1 MLHLAAMMDVWRPID
16 DYRAVNVTGTEN
28 VARAA
33 LAAGVRRFVHM
44 SSSSVYGMGHG
55 RPVDE
60 SFPLTAFADPY
71 PITKAEGDRAIQRL
85 IRGKKLPA
93 VIIRPDQIFG
103 PGDHLHFSA
112 MADRLRAGRGILVGS
127 GDNFMPFVYVDDVV
141 RGLLLGLDHDAAPG
155 HAYNIT
161 NDRALTQREMLKAIA
176 TAVGASPPARRVP
189 YRALYAAAW
198 LAERFAALARPA
210 SGGPPACHPAR
221 RRVLRHRQQVRDRQG
236 QIRARLPPGG
246 RPARRG
252 GADRCLVPAPAA
264 PHPGGAANAG
274 APARQRQVGR
284 GDGDLDGHR
293 WQTAPGPLPGEVA
306 IVTGASSGIGAATA
320 HELARRGAAVVL
332 AARRGR
338 PAGGQSGRYGK
349 TAVRPSRFPP
359 TWRTG
364 PMCTCSPS
372 GLSRRSA
379 RSTCW

>member
-1 MLHLAAMMDVWRPID
+1 VSTILITGGNGFVGRHLVPVLLGRGDRVRVLALPAEHTEWLRQRGVEVYRGDIRDPASLTEAVREADAVLHLAAMMDVWRPID

-85 IRGKKLPA
+85 IRDKKLPA

-112 MADRLRAGRGILVGS
+112 MADRLRAGRGILVGN

-161 NDRALTQREMLKAIA
+161 NDRPLTQREMLTAIA

-198 LAERFAALARPA
+198 LAERFAALA
-210 SGGPPACHPAR
+210 
-221 RRVLRHRQQVRDRQG
+221 
-236 QIRARLPPGG
+236 PPGARAG
-246 RPARRG
+246 RPPVTRLGVAFFGTDNRYAIGKARSELGYRPVVDLRDG
-252 GADRCLVPAPAA
+252 VALTAAWYLRQPRPTLAEQPMQAPQ
-264 PHPGGAANAG
+264 P
-274 APARQRQVGR
+274 
-284 GDGDLDGHR
+284 
-293 WQTAPGPLPGEVA
+293 
-306 IVTGASSGIGAATA
+306 
-320 HELARRGAAVVL
+320 
-332 AARRGR
+332 
-338 PAGGQSGRYGK
+338 GQSDQ
-349 TAVRPSRFPP
+349 
-359 TWRTG
+359 
-364 PMCTCSPS
+364 
-372 GLSRRSA
+372 SA
-379 RSTCW
+379 QPAQGIVI